1 MQQQLDRIE
10 SELSELKFLMS
21 ALVKALTQEE
31 GEQDPVE
38 GLAQTLERLGQEV
51 AQQSSA
57 VLRVDTSVSGLRQA
71 VGALSREH
79 A

>member
-1 MQQQLDRIE
+1 MEKQLERIE
-10 SELSELKFLMS
+10 GEISELKFLVA

-38 GLAQTLERLGQEV
+38 GLAATLGRLSQEV

-57 VLRVDTSVSGLRQA
+57 VLRVDASVTGLRQA
-71 VGALSREH
+71 VGARSREL